1 MFKHPRVVKC
11 LAWAIR
17 LVAGCMLQELPGYP
31 GQWEFTSVLK
41 SEQACD
47 ILVQLAPAQGSV
59 PPSPKRSLANLTK
72 WIRSWICA
80 EAFPVEGF
88 NLLPHAAR
96 EKWFA
101 ELSLEESS

>member
-11 LAWAIR
+11 LAQAVR
-17 LVAGCMLQELPGYP
+17 LVAGYMSQELPGYP

-47 ILVQLAPAQGSV
+47 ILVQLPPVEGSV
-59 PPSPKRSLANLTK
+59 RPNPKWCLANLTK

-88 NLLPHAAR
+88 NLLPHAVC

-101 ELSLEESS
+101 ELRLEERS